1 MAKNIKETISKTI
14 SAPLYDEKGQK
25 SGEIGLN
32 TAVFGAKPNFD
43 LMAQAVLVSL
53 GNQRLG
59 LAKVKTRGEVSLTTR
74 KMYAQKH
81 TGRARHGAAS
91 APIFVGGGVAHGPK
105 PGKREKFL
113 NDKMKK
119 MATISALSQKWQE
132 GKVAVLEKIVFPEIS
147 TKKAKNLLQSISPA
161 KKILL
166 VEDSAN
172 KVIEKSCKN
181 LPWINVALA
190 LNVDILAILNC
201 DSLILE
207 KSALSTLEKRLL
219 TNAA

>member
-1 MAKNIKETISKTI
+1 MPKEKEKTQKI
-14 SAPLYDEKGQK
+14 SAPLFDEKGQK
-25 SGEIGLN
+25 SGETPLN
-32 TAVFGAKPNFD
+32 PAVFGAKPILD
-43 LMAQAVLVSL
+43 LMVQAVLTSQ

-59 LAKVKTRGEVSLTTR
+59 LAKVKTRGEIDLTAK
-74 KMYAQKH
+74 KMYRQKH

-105 PGKREKFL
+105 PGKRQKFL

-119 MATISALSQKWQE
+119 KALVSALSQKWQS
-132 GKVAVLEKIVFPEIS
+132 GKVAVLEKIVFPKIS
-147 TKKAKNLLQSISPA
+147 TKKAENLLQSISPA

-166 VEDSAN
+166 VLSEAN
-172 KVIEKSCKN
+172 KIIEQSCRN
-181 LPWINVALA
+181 LPKVRTALA

-201 DSLILE
+201 DFLLLE
-207 KSALSTLEKRLL
+207 KEALSTLEKRLL

>member
-1 MAKNIKETISKTI
+1 MPKEKEETQKIL
-14 SAPLYDEKGQK
+14 APLFDATGKK
-25 SGEIGLN
+25 IGETPLN
-32 TAVFGAKPNFD
+32 SAVFGAKPQPD

-59 LAKVKTRGEVSLTTR
+59 LAKVKTRGEVLLTTR

-119 MATISALSQKWQE
+119 MATISALSQKREE
-132 GKVAVLEKIVFPEIS
+132 GKIAILEKIVFPKIS
-147 TKKAKNLLQSISPA
+147 TKEAQIVLQSISGA

-166 VEDSAN
+166 VEDRAN
-172 KVIEKSCKN
+172 KTTEKSCKN
-181 LPWINVALA
+181 LPKVNVALA

-201 DSLILE
+201 DF
-207 KSALSTLEKRLL
+207 
-219 TNAA
+219 